1 MYGVDAEGSIW
12 IFYTIVVKKKSDL
25 CIKSGLLVPG
35 KGNERISNENFPMVC
50 TDS

>member
-1 MYGVDAEGSIW
+1 MELMQRAVFGYSI
-12 IFYTIVVKKKSDL
+12 TIVVKKKSDL
-25 CIKSGLLVPG
+25 CIKLGLLVPG